1 MHYRLYLLDE
11 EDRFRAAE
19 SFTATSDAAAT
30 EMALAVY
37 SACSDAFDGYELWRG
52 TERIAK
58 RRHTNGAP
66 SSHEVAELRQT
77 NVLDLE
83 ERLQATFAC
92 VRNSKKLLE
101 ATDHLRMICTAGGS
115 ESRSA

>member
-1 MHYRLYLLDE
+1 MHYRFYLVDE

-19 SFTATSDAAAT
+19 SFAVGSDSAAIQVAS
-30 EMALAVY
+30 AVY
-37 SACSDAFDGYELWRG
+37 SACSDVFDGYELWRG

-58 RRHTNGAP
+58 RRHTNGVP

-101 ATDHLRMICTAGGS
+101 ATEHLRMICTAGGS